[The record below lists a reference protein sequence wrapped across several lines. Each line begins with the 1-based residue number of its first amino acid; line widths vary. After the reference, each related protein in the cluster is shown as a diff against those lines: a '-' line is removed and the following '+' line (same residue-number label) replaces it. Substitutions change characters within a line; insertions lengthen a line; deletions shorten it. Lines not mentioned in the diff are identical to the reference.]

1 MYSCLIDSRLR
12 GRRIAR
18 FAPRAHGLV
27 LTRRGWRPGGGNRI
41 PSHSSCLERDARLVA
56 EAAQMAQNATAGY
69 VCDYCTKRG
78 PVGINEI
85 KEWMNTEIW
94 RPG

>member
-1 MYSCLIDSRLR
+1 M
-12 GRRIAR
+12 A
-18 FAPRAHGLV
+18 
-27 LTRRGWRPGGGNRI
+27 TRRREPNTE
-41 PSHSSCLERDARLVA
+41 SLELCLESDARLVA
-56 EAAQMAQNATAGY
+56 EAAQAAQNATAGY